1 MEKFIIAAG
10 CALRISDC
18 SARVPEDGSKDAA
31 HGTTVSVP
39 QTILLLHGY
48 LESLDVW
55 ENFVPLLTPAAR
67 VVSLDIPGHGI
78 SQVMGE
84 VHTMDFLAD
93 VAVGVMDSLS
103 IEKCVVVGH
112 SMGGYVATALLKR
125 HPKRVQSLVMLHST
139 PYADAQP
146 KREQRQREID
156 IIISGKRDLLA
167 ATAPIHGFAE
177 QNRRRLS
184 SDIAA
189 LSERIQMFDEDGI
202 IALLRGLASREDM
215 STLLA
220 ESAVSQLFIFGR
232 KDEYITEQVAQK
244 IIEEQPQA
252 KVVWLEESGHMGFI
266 EEPEKCAE
274 VILNFA
280 KQL

>member
-10 CALRISDC
+10 CALRVSDC
-18 SARVPEDGSKDAA
+18 RCRVLDDSTKDANS
-31 HGTTVSVP
+31 GTMVSIP

-55 ENFVPLLTPAAR
+55 ENFVPLLTATAR
-67 VVSLDIPGHGI
+67 VVSFDIPGHGI

-84 VHTMDFLAD
+84 LHTMDFLAD

-125 HPKRVQSLVMLHST
+125 HPERVQSLVMLHST
-139 PYADAQP
+139 PYADTP
-146 KREQRQREID
+146 TKREQRQREID
-156 IIISGKRDLLA
+156 VITSGKRDLLA
-167 ATAPIHGFAE
+167 VTAPIHGFAE

-184 SDIAA
+184 TEIAA

-202 IALLRGLASREDM
+202 VALLRGLASREDM
-215 STLLA
+215 STVLT
-220 ESAVSQLFIFGR
+220 ESRVNQLFIFGR

-266 EEPEKCAE
+266 EEPEKCARA
-274 VILNFA
+274 ILE
-280 KQL
+280 